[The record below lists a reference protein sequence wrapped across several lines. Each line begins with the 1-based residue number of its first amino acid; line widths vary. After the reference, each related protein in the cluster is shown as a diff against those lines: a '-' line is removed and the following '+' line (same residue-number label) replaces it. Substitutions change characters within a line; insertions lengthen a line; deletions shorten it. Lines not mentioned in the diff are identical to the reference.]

1 LGFGN
6 ILAEQVMRVHKVF
19 EHLQE
24 SVPPDFLHPISRE
37 SMVDLLAA
45 LSRAFCEEETLVRVS
60 GSLGMGY
67 IVAMAAILF
76 PMDTTLIIGSF
87 VVLESTKILIS
98 LEIELTS
105 NSDCPTQIRIEK
117 LLKNETPD
125 SLPIKIV
132 SHEATSTRSS
142 RSFEWTGHV
151 ADLLCLQLADFGV
164 SCTSALLI
172 ACCDILLLLPKLV
185 GISKGKDFYS
195 LLGPEPMQR
204 IYHVC
209 RLVFRQTP
217 SGKFED
223 IISAYEN
230 LKQTFTNCARVEY
243 NCTCG
248 VCDLDTGWKIGRVE
262 WRSKNGTCIARKLWR
277 SVAIALD
284 EGFWSL
290 FVNAEVNAVIEY
302 RGSSRDLSLTTR
314 AIHHAL
320 FRIVEHPIR
329 GSYIHKS
336 LMRLV
341 GPLTY
346 TIHTDLAWSNRSSTM
361 CPASLLRL
369 KRGLDEGVQYELRDG
384 QILVDGRYYTR
395 LRFVSAKAR
404 PMSSKSL
411 YQGRG
416 KLTPTSLGEHSNL
429 IFTVQESLHCLELR
443 TTAMFNGQSLH
454 LNLAEIIISSLVAQF
469 AAPCEHDHD
478 SALDEAY
485 CIDVITTSVVSP
497 LAEAG
502 KVAITQTRGN
512 PVAQLLACGAKNVS
526 LLQRDCCLNCA
537 VKQAMEEKFSQIIV
551 M

>member
-1 LGFGN
+1 
-6 ILAEQVMRVHKVF
+6 
-19 EHLQE
+19 
-24 SVPPDFLHPISRE
+24 
-37 SMVDLLAA
+37 
-45 LSRAFCEEETLVRVS
+45 
-60 GSLGMGY
+60 
-67 IVAMAAILF
+67 
-76 PMDTTLIIGSF
+76 
-87 VVLESTKILIS
+87 LIS

-105 NSDCPTQIRIEK
+105 NSDCPTQTRIEK

-125 SLPIKIV
+125 SLPIRIV
-132 SHEATSTRSS
+132 SHGATSTRSS
-142 RSFEWTGHV
+142 CSFEWAGHV
-151 ADLLCLQLADFGV
+151 ADLLYLQLADFGV

-172 ACCDILLLLPKLV
+172 ACCDILLLLPNLLK
-185 GISKGKDFYS
+185 ISKHPLQKEVYS
-195 LLGPEPMQR
+195 LLVPEPMQQ

-223 IISAYEN
+223 IKSAYEN

-243 NCTCG
+243 KCTCG
-248 VCDLDTGWKIGRVE
+248 GCDLDQGWQLTGRGK
-262 WRSKNGTCIARKLWR
+262 KGTCIAHKLWR
-277 SVAIALD
+277 SVAIALE

-290 FVNAEVNAVIEY
+290 FVNAEVNAVIDYHENH
-302 RGSSRDLSLTTR
+302 SRDLYLEITTT

-320 FRIVEHPIR
+320 FGTIEHRIH
-329 GSYIHKS
+329 GSASDIHS
-336 LMRLV
+336 ILMGLA

-346 TIHTDLAWSNRSSTM
+346 TFHTDLAWSNHSSTM

-395 LRFVSAKAR
+395 LSCVSVKAR
-404 PMSSKSL
+404 PMSNKSL

-429 IFTVQESLHCLELR
+429 IFTVQESLRCLELR

-454 LNLAEIIISSLVAQF
+454 LDLADIIISSLEAQV

-485 CIDVITTSVVSP
+485 CKDVITTSVVSP

-512 PVAQLLACGAKNVS
+512 PVAQLLACEANNMS

-537 VKQAMEEKFSQIIV
+537 VKQAMEEGINQIIV